1 MRTNKILRF
10 KDASVPE
17 ELETRYV
24 FVDTS
29 MYESKNYQFH
39 QHALGRFKDLCNE
52 HKLYLLIS
60 PVVDG
65 EIISHLTEK
74 ALEAANHVKEFKKT
88 IKILR
93 NLPELKHHGIFD
105 ELTKNDIERLLLEK
119 YQEFKDEAVYEWVD
133 IDLAKPSVVIEH
145 YFQKTPPFSDKKK
158 DEFPDA
164 LMLISLLEW
173 AKQKKTRVYILS
185 NDGDMVS
192 FCNSSGGW
200 LEAVLDLDG
209 FISLV
214 LNNEEELKDLV
225 KFSTER
231 FGECLDEIKSSL
243 EESINDI
250 EYSTSGYDIDDEVT
264 EVNAF
269 DLEIVD
275 TNIIKADREYAE
287 FSLTV
292 KFTVEAWHS
301 LTDYD
306 RSIWDSED
314 KKYIFTAQTSRKV
327 RDTVTCKAYAW
338 IDFEDGLAVNTVL
351 NEVYIED
358 SYVELDPDDGDIID
372 TQEHELFYY

>member
-1 MRTNKILRF
+1 
-10 KDASVPE
+10 VPE

-29 MYESKNYQFH
+29 MYESKNFQFH
-39 QHALGRFKDLCNE
+39 QHALGRFKDLCSE
-52 HKLYLLIS
+52 HKLYLLTS
-60 PVVDG
+60 PVIDG

-74 ALEAANHVKEFKKT
+74 AHEAAKHVKEFKKT

-93 NLPELKHHGIFD
+93 NLPELKHHGVFE
-105 ELTKNDIERLLLEK
+105 ELTKKEAEDLLLEK
-119 YQEFKDEAVYEWVD
+119 YTEFKSEAVYEWVD
-133 IDLAKPSVVIEH
+133 VDLAKPSVVTEH
-145 YFQKTPPFSDKKK
+145 YFNKTPPFSDKKPY
-158 DEFPDA
+158 EFPDA
-164 LMLISLLEW
+164 LILISLLEW
-173 AKQKKTRVYILS
+173 AKQKNIRVYVLS
-185 NDGDMVS
+185 KDGDMES

-214 LNNEEELKDLV
+214 LNNEEELKDSA

-231 FGECLDEIKSSL
+231 FGECLDEIKRIL
-243 EESINDI
+243 EESISDI

-264 EVNAF
+264 DVDAF

-275 TNIIKADREYAE
+275 SNIIKADREYAE

-338 IDFEDGLAVNTVL
+338 IDFEDGLPANTVL

-358 SYVELDPDDGDIID
+358 SYVELDPDEGEIID
-372 TQEHELFYY
+372 YQEHEIFDE

>member
-1 MRTNKILRF
+1 M
-10 KDASVPE
+10 PE

-52 HKLYLLIS
+52 HNLYLLIS

-74 ALEAANHVKEFKKT
+74 AHEAAKHVKEFKKT

-105 ELTKNDIERLLLEK
+105 ELTKNDTERLLLEK
-119 YQEFKDEAVYEWVD
+119 YEEFKDEAVYEWVD
-133 IDLAKPSVVIEH
+133 IDLAKPSVVTEH

-192 FCNSSGGW
+192 FCNTSGGW
-200 LEAVLDLDG
+200 LEAVSDLDG

-214 LNNEEELKDLV
+214 LNNEEELKDLA

-243 EESINDI
+243 EENINDI

-264 EVNAF
+264 DVNAF

-358 SYVELDPDDGDIID
+358 SYIELDPDNGDIID
-372 TQEHELFYY
+372 TQEHELFDE

>member
-1 MRTNKILRF
+1 M
-10 KDASVPE
+10 PE

-39 QHALGRFKDLCNE
+39 QHALGRFKDLCRE
-52 HKLYLLIS
+52 HNLYLLMS
-60 PVVDG
+60 PVIDG

-74 ALEAANHVKEFKKT
+74 AHEAAKHVKEFKKT

-93 NLPELKHHGIFD
+93 NLPELKHHGIFH
-105 ELTKNDIERLLLEK
+105 ELTKNEAERLLLEK
-119 YQEFKDEAVYEWVD
+119 YKEFKDEAAFEWVD
-133 IDLAKPSVVIEH
+133 IDLAKPSVVTDH
-145 YFQKTPPFSDKKK
+145 YFNKIPPFSEKKK

-173 AKQKKTRVYILS
+173 AKQKSIKIYILS
-185 NDGDMVS
+185 KDGDMEN
-192 FCNSSGGW
+192 FCDSSGGW
-200 LEAVLDLDG
+200 LEVVSDLDA

-214 LNNEEELKDLV
+214 INNEEELKDLAN
-225 KFSTER
+225 FSTAR
-231 FGECLDEIKSSL
+231 FKECLDDIKRHL

-264 EVNAF
+264 EVDAS

-275 TNIIKADREYAE
+275 ANIIKADREYAE

-292 KFTVEAWHS
+292 KFTVEAWHR

-306 RSIWDSED
+306 RSVWDSED
-314 KKYIFTAQTSRKV
+314 KNYIFTAQTSRKV

-338 IDFEDGLAVNTVL
+338 IDFEDGLAANTVL

-358 SYVELDPDDGDIID
+358 SYIELNPDDGEIID
-372 TQEHELFYY
+372 VHEHELFDE